1 MAFTSL
7 QRCTR
12 TGCGG
17 TKPFFVHDYHFNY
30 FQVGVESL
38 GESFFDE
45 KGVCFGP
52 AFRRV
57 WEPYARAALKGGVWL
72 QGGYATEPLRTGDS
86 IVSVASSASVLYY
99 STTVTYADNTTE
111 EVEIKALPCPVF
123 EDGKKLVMQ
132 RGAGICTVKS
142 TPEREEACMV
152 FLKWLADP
160 QKNVEFVT
168 QLGYMPVK
176 QESFDVYLPKALE
189 GIQDPMYRSLYE
201 AFLKTQEEYE
211 FYTAPQRPDYLKLET
226 DFEHDIREDLDMFRK
241 RYLET
246 IAEDPEPP
254 VWKALDQFEM
264 TFSQ

>member
-1 MAFTSL
+1 MWEVLVNYKDYFTDEELSAFIPAFVEEGTIAGKLAILPVAKSTEIL
-7 QRCTR
+7 FYNKTAFDRFAEE
-12 TGCGG
+12 TGADPSEFETWDGLYKLAEVYEDWCGG

-111 EVEIKALPCPVF
+111 EVEIKALPCPV
-123 EDGKKLVMQ
+123 L
-132 RGAGICTVKS
+132 R
-142 TPEREEACMV
+142 MV
-152 FLKWLADP
+152 
-160 QKNVEFVT
+160 
-168 QLGYMPVK
+168 
-176 QESFDVYLPKALE
+176 
-189 GIQDPMYRSLYE
+189 RSLLCRE
-201 AFLKTQEEYE
+201 ARGSVL
-211 FYTAPQRPDYLKLET
+211 
-226 DFEHDIREDLDMFRK
+226 
-241 RYLET
+241 
-246 IAEDPEPP
+246 
-254 VWKALDQFEM
+254 
-264 TFSQ
+264 